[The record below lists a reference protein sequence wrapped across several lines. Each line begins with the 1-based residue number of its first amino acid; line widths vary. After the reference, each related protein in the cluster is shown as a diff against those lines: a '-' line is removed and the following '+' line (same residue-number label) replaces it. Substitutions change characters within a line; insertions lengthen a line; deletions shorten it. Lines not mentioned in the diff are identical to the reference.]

1 MQAKRCEAVLLLK
14 AACFFTE
21 EDVIAVYK
29 EVFRSM
35 QGLFWNTAAEFSA

>member
-1 MQAKRCEAVLLLK
+1 MQAKCCEAVLLLI
-14 AACFFTE
+14 AVCFVTE

-29 EVFRSM
+29 EAFRSM